1 MRAQH
6 FIAAL
11 ITLIALAA
19 TTSKASLCEPST
31 ETRQSLERLDL
42 GELPSNQRI
51 ATQRTIL
58 KQLLAQHPDDVFL
71 NLRYQEIEGSNSD
84 TDRAAV
90 IEKYKALADAHPDNS
105 DYAFLYATALVGA
118 NTPDAIAHFKTLAGT
133 PSGYPLADLRLARL
147 YASGKFANKDEFRLQ
162 LDRFFDSCP
171 AAFNSQALDLLQQN
185 ATPTI
190 AAKYASPL
198 RARLS
203 KDSDPDHIKFWETVW
218 SLEFKAYPPAEHTQ
232 VRKQIA
238 ADLAK
243 LDQNP
248 PPTDLH
254 WLVTLRSGYTI
265 LGDETARRRIE
276 DRILSV
282 APKGQEAFG
291 IDFDR
296 WMSEHPFPKTGD
308 SESSNQAF
316 YRALLA
322 FSDDHLKASPDDSYY
337 LGQRIDA
344 LTHLDDSSTKQ
355 FENAAKALK
364 AALRNG
370 PDSWY
375 LPPSEFA
382 IADAYLKRRTHVRDV
397 PGLVVQ
403 GWEDF
408 RSQPGFN
415 LTKDYYPDDFQ
426 KYRIENDV
434 YLKTEA
440 ARLLLDAAQ
449 QLKKPAIA
457 KSAMD
462 DLAGVNPEERK
473 QQSALWAVKAKWGE
487 LNGHKLD
494 ALLMY
499 RAALDA
505 RPASD
510 KPSGND
516 ELAAN
521 VERLRNE
528 LGGTPESDKLLASKS
543 AHVEV
548 STEGDWQAQTK
559 DLPPWKLPDLAGQT
573 WTATS
578 LHGKTVLIN
587 IWATWCGPCR
597 QEHPFFQALYEKI
610 KNRNDIQVLTF
621 NVDDQIGDV
630 APYMAEHKYTFPVLL
645 AADYVSDV
653 LPVVGIPRLWIV
665 DATGKWRWE
674 QLGMSTDDD
683 AKWEKQLLEKL
694 DSVKPQ

>member
-1 MRAQH
+1 MPPQQ
-6 FIAAL
+6 FVL
-11 ITLIALAA
+11 VLIALIALSA
-19 TTSKASLCEPST
+19 TPSRASVCEPST
-31 ETRQSLERLDL
+31 ETRHSLSRLDFK
-42 GELPSNQRI
+42 EIPPNQSQ
-51 ATQRTIL
+51 ALQLTIL
-58 KQLLAQHPDDVFL
+58 KELLAQHPDDVFL
-71 NLRYQEIEGSNSD
+71 NLRYQQIEGSTND
-84 TDRAAV
+84 ANRAKV
-90 IEKYKALADAHPDNS
+90 IEKYKALADANPAS
-105 DYAFLYATALVGA
+105 ADYAFLYATALVGA
-118 NTPDAIAHFKTLAGT
+118 NSPDAIARFKSLAGT
-133 PSGYPLADLRLARL
+133 PSGYPLANLRLAEL
-147 YASGKFANKDEFRLQ
+147 YESGKFANKEELRPQ
-162 LDRFFDSCP
+162 LDRFFESCP
-171 AAFNSQALDLLQQN
+171 AALNADALSFLQRIANS
-185 ATPTI
+185 TE
-190 AAKYASPL
+190 AANYAPAL

-203 KDSDPDHIKFWETVW
+203 KDSDPDLLSYRETAW
-218 SLEFKAYPPAEHTQ
+218 TLEFKAHPPSEHAQ

-243 LDQNP
+243 LEQE
-248 PPTDLH
+248 PPTTDIKRL
-254 WLVTLRSGYTI
+254 LVLRAGYKTLS
-265 LGDETARRRIE
+265 DETALRRIE
-276 DRILSV
+276 DRIVSV
-282 APKGQEAFG
+282 APTGQDALG
-291 IDFDR
+291 IYYER
-296 WMSEHPFPKTGD
+296 WMSEHPFPKPGD

-322 FSDDHLKASPDDSYY
+322 FSDDHLKSSPDDSFY

-355 FENAAKALK
+355 FEDAAKALK

-397 PGLVVQ
+397 PGLVAE
-403 GWEDF
+403 GFESF
-408 RSQPGFN
+408 RTQPGFN

-426 KYRIENDV
+426 KYRLENEAH
-434 YLKTEA
+434 LKTEA
-440 ARLLLDAAQ
+440 ARILVEAAQ

-457 KSAMD
+457 KSAVD
-462 DLAGVNPEERK
+462 DLAGVKSERPAR
-473 QQSALWAVKAKWGE
+473 QSAIWEVKAKWAE

-499 RAALDA
+499 RTALDA

-510 KPSGND
+510 EPRGND
-516 ELAAN
+516 ELSAN

-528 LGGTPESDKLLASKS
+528 LGGTPESDKLLASKP

-559 DLPPWKLPDLAGQT
+559 DLPTWKLSDLAGQT

-597 QEHPFFQALYEKI
+597 QEHPFFEVLYEKI
-610 KNRNDIQVLTF
+610 KNRSDIQVLTF
-621 NVDDQIGDV
+621 NVDDQVGDV

-645 AADYVSDV
+645 AADYVNDV
-653 LPVVGIPRLWIV
+653 LPELGIPRLWIV

-674 QLGMSTDDD
+674 QVGMSTDDD